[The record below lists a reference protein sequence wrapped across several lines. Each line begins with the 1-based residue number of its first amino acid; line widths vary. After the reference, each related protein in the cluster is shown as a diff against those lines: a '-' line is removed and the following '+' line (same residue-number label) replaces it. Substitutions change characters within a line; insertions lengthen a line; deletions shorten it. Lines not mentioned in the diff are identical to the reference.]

1 MTVQIRK
8 KLNMAVPDVPPP
20 VVGQVFPNSPAQRAG
35 IEVGDRVLT
44 FDNKVQRDFTKIQL
58 NVALVKEGESV
69 PVEVQRPDGSKRRL
83 EITASRADMDDSG
96 FLALGITATDL
107 RLRAKP
113 GSPLRVLAD
122 AIETPSG
129 T

>member
-1 MTVQIRK
+1 MEKVASGSAPRRR
-8 KLNMAVPDVPPP
+8 AV
-20 VVGQVFPNSPAQRAG
+20 RL
-35 IEVGDRVLT
+35 IEEAART
-44 FDNKVQRDFTKIQL
+44 
-58 NVALVKEGESV
+58 
-69 PVEVQRPDGSKRRL
+69 
-83 EITASRADMDDSG
+83 